1 MIIIGVL
8 SAAGLLISVYFAFVH
23 HGIIKSD
30 STLIPSFCRMDQSSC
45 LSILGTREARMF
57 GIPNFHL
64 GILFYLG
71 LLVLAFN
78 PALLSGAANVLKIV
92 SGLTVVAGVFLS
104 YSLLFVIKK
113 NCILCFTAHSIN
125 LVLFLLLLFL

>member
-1 MIIIGVL
+1 
-8 SAAGLLISVYFAFVH
+8 
-23 HGIIKSD
+23 
-30 STLIPSFCRMDQSSC
+30 
-45 LSILGTREARMF
+45 MF

-71 LLVLAFN
+71 LLVLAFS
-78 PALLSGAANVLKIV
+78 PDSLSGLGTVMKIV